1 MTVELIAQIFELC
14 IIPLLGV
21 LTTFI
26 ITWLNSKK
34 QALKQQTNNQLE
46 QKYLD
51 MLDKTITDCVIAMNQ
66 TYVNSLKQ
74 QGKFDAEAQKKAF
87 TDVYNKVI
95 AILGQDAVEYLNSAV
110 GDLNEYITSKI
121 EKEVS
126 SNKIP
131 SNKDVTTEK

>member
-1 MTVELIAQIFELC
+1 MDMQLIAQIFEIC
-14 IIPLLGV
+14 IVPILGV
-21 LTTFI
+21 LTTFLI
-26 ITWLNSKK
+26 SWINSKK
-34 QALKQQTNNQLE
+34 EALKQQTNSE
-46 QKYLD
+46 TIKKYID
-51 MLDKTITDCVIAMNQ
+51 MLDNTITECVIAMNQ
-66 TYVNSLKQ
+66 TYVNSLKL

-95 AILGQDAVEYLNSAV
+95 AILGQDAIEYLNSAI

-131 SNKDVTTEK
+131 SVEITK